1 MKTFPAL
8 AAKETQE
15 IVHTWRIWVLPAI
28 ILVFAVSGPPLAKIT
43 PELLA
48 SLTPPGQQSLV
59 LPPATFADAYGQWV
73 KNLSQLV
80 LFAIIIMY
88 GGIVSTEVRDGTAAF
103 VLTKPVR
110 RATFITAKAVVHALF
125 IAVVFAA
132 GTTITWITTGVVFGT
147 APGAQLWGPAAML
160 CLFALL
166 LLAFME
172 FFSVVIP
179 APAGA
184 AGAGLGLYAL
194 LAVGGAWD
202 PLFRFS
208 PAGVPGIAASVA
220 AGQSHP
226 AAVWPVVTT
235 LIAAG
240 AAVAVAVFVFQRK
253 ELQP

>member
-1 MKTFPAL
+1 MKAFPAL
-8 AAKETQE
+8 AAKESQE

-28 ILVFAVSGPPLAKIT
+28 ILVFAVTGPPLAKIT

-48 SLTPPGQQSLV
+48 SLTTPGQQSLV

-80 LFAIIIMY
+80 LFAVIIMY
-88 GGIVSTEVRDGTAAF
+88 GGIVSTEVREGTAAF

-110 RATFITAKAVVHALF
+110 RSTFITAKATVHALF
-125 IAVVFAA
+125 IAAVFAA
-132 GTTITWITTGVVFGT
+132 GTTITWITTSVVFGS
-147 APGAQLWGPAAML
+147 APPAQLWGPAAML

-172 FFSVVIP
+172 LFSVVIP

-202 PLFRFS
+202 PLLKYS

-226 AAVWPVVTT
+226 TPAWPVLTT

-240 AAVAVAVFVFQRK
+240 LAIALAVFVFQRK